1 MVLNLPSKGSSQG
14 TCGAASN
21 GGKINKS
28 IKVEAVRRDEE
39 DDFLIV
45 SHRESPDV
53 FDVFAKN
60 GEHAE
65 RRGARCEIR
74 VLQFM
79 RV

>member
-1 MVLNLPSKGSSQG
+1 M
-14 TCGAASN
+14 
-21 GGKINKS
+21 
-28 IKVEAVRRDEE
+28 EAVRRDEE